1 MAKRSS
7 IISNWPKYVLQWGVL
22 VALILFLTGLIP
34 GETAA
39 DPEAYCPMGGL
50 QAFATYLAQNSLPC
64 SMSSLQVMMGLAL
77 VAAVVLFSKL
87 FCGYLCPLG
96 TVQDI
101 IKRLRVKFRIKS
113 VKIANGSAIDKILR
127 IIKYALL
134 FLIFYMTVEESEL
147 FCKNLDPYYAVATG
161 FQGEITLWMS
171 IVSICVLVIG
181 SLVVDMFWCRY
192 LCPLGAISNSLKF
205 WVWIGVLFGVY
216 FAANV
221 IGTGIP
227 WAVLLGAFCIIGYL
241 LEVFNAKPKYQIL
254 HVLKN
259 ESACNNCGLCQ
270 KMCPYHIDLRTF
282 HNGKINHVD
291 CTLCGECI
299 AACAN
304 KALNVGIKENK
315 VGKFRKVVPALL
327 AVALTL
333 FGIWAGGKIELPTID
348 MKWNTEDV
356 ASENLQTTTFDN
368 LRTLKCYG
376 SAMTFKAKMEK
387 VPGVHGVKVF
397 VTRQSADILYNTEAT
412 SPEKIRE
419 AIYIPS
425 RCKVQQLDPSV
436 TTSLK
441 TVVIRTE
448 GMYEKGDL
456 DNLGA
461 MLKETGRKIYWLESE
476 FACPLIVRVIMDAG
490 ENLDEDWFEEIVEK
504 EYDFVKMEDEVI
516 RTNASEYISKGF
528 KPFKVEIQS
537 RIEKYGN
544 WKQNWYEVSD
554 LSFDNIDN
562 AMPFLSNYLTQQS
575 SILGVYLELN
585 ADLVPTI
592 RIRYVDPMTEDK
604 IKELLARDTWT
615 ISNKGELKETKAKI
629 AF

>member
-1 MAKRSS
+1 MAKRSN

-22 VALILFLTGLIP
+22 VALTLFLTGLIP

-87 FCGYLCPLG
+87 FCGYLCPIG

-113 VKIANGSAIDKILR
+113 VKIANGSVADKILR

-181 SLVVDMFWCRY
+181 SLAVDMFWCRY

-205 WVWIGVLFGVY
+205 WVWIGVLFGIY
-216 FAANV
+216 YIANV
-221 IGTGIP
+221 IGAGIP

-291 CTLCGECI
+291 CTLCGECV

-397 VTRQSADILYNTEAT
+397 VTRQSADILYNAEAT

-419 AIYIPS
+419 AIYVPS

-490 ENLDEDWFEEIVEK
+490 ENLDEEWFEEIVEK
-504 EYDFVKMEDEVI
+504 EFDFVKMEDEVI
-516 RTNASEYISKGF
+516 RTNASAYIRKSF

-544 WKQNWYEVSD
+544 WKQCWYEISD
-554 LSFDNIDN
+554 LSFDNIDS

-604 IKELLARDTWT
+604 IKELLTRDTWT

>member
-34 GETAA
+34 GEMAA

-113 VKIANGSAIDKILR
+113 IKIANGSAIDKILR

-221 IGTGIP
+221 IGAGIP

-241 LEVFNAKPKYQIL
+241 LEVFNAKPKYHIL

-291 CTLCGECI
+291 CTLCGECV

-397 VTRQSADILYNTEAT
+397 VTRQSADILYNAEAT

-419 AIYIPS
+419 AIYVPS

-516 RTNASEYISKGF
+516 RTNASEYISRSF

-544 WKQNWYEVSD
+544 WKQCWYEISD

>member
-221 IGTGIP
+221 IGAGIP

-291 CTLCGECI
+291 CTLCGECV

-397 VTRQSADILYNTEAT
+397 VTRQSADILYNAEAT

-516 RTNASEYISKGF
+516 RTNASEYISKSF

-544 WKQNWYEVSD
+544 WKQCWYEISD

>member
-87 FCGYLCPLG
+87 FCGFLCPLG

-192 LCPLGAISNSLKF
+192 LCPLGAISNSMKF
-205 WVWIGVLFGVY
+205 WVWIGVLFGIYYV
-216 FAANV
+216 ANV
-221 IGTGIP
+221 IGAGIP

-291 CTLCGECI
+291 CTLCGECV

-397 VTRQSADILYNTEAT
+397 VTRQSADILYNAEAT

-516 RTNASEYISKGF
+516 RTNASEYISKSF

>member
-39 DPEAYCPMGGL
+39 DPEAFCPMGGL

-113 VKIANGSAIDKILR
+113 IKIANGSAIDKILR

-205 WVWIGVLFGVY
+205 WVWIGVLFGIYYV
-216 FAANV
+216 ANV
-221 IGTGIP
+221 IGAGIP

-291 CTLCGECI
+291 CTLCGECV

-397 VTRQSADILYNTEAT
+397 VTRQSADILYNAEAT

-516 RTNASEYISKGF
+516 RTNASAYIRKSF

-544 WKQNWYEVSD
+544 WKQCWYEISD

>member
-1 MAKRSS
+1 MAKRSN

-39 DPEAYCPMGGL
+39 DPEAFCPMGGL

-113 VKIANGSAIDKILR
+113 VKIANGSVADKILR

-181 SLVVDMFWCRY
+181 SLVVDIFWCRY

-205 WVWIGVLFGVY
+205 WVWIGVLFGIY
-216 FAANV
+216 YIANV
-221 IGTGIP
+221 IGAGIP

-291 CTLCGECI
+291 CTLCGECV

-397 VTRQSADILYNTEAT
+397 VTRQSADILYNAEAT

-516 RTNASEYISKGF
+516 RTNASEYISRSF

-544 WKQNWYEVSD
+544 WKQCWYEISD

>member
-113 VKIANGSAIDKILR
+113 IKIANGSVVDKVLR

-221 IGTGIP
+221 IGAGIP

-291 CTLCGECI
+291 CTLCGECV

-397 VTRQSADILYNTEAT
+397 VTRQSADIIYNAEAT

-516 RTNASEYISKGF
+516 RTNASEYISKSF

-544 WKQNWYEVSD
+544 WKQCWYEISD

>member
-1 MAKRSS
+1 MAKRSN
-7 IISNWPKYVLQWGVL
+7 IISNWPKYALQWGVL

-39 DPEAYCPMGGL
+39 DPEAFCPMGGL

-113 VKIANGSAIDKILR
+113 VKIANGSVVDKILR

-205 WVWIGVLFGVY
+205 WVWIGVLFGIY
-216 FAANV
+216 YIANV
-221 IGTGIP
+221 IGAGIP

-270 KMCPYHIDLRTF
+270 KMCPYHIDLRAF

-291 CTLCGECI
+291 CTLCGECV

-419 AIYIPS
+419 AIYVPS

-490 ENLDEDWFEEIVEK
+490 ENLDEEWFEEIVEK
-504 EYDFVKMEDEVI
+504 EFDFVKMEDEVI
-516 RTNASEYISKGF
+516 RTNASAYIRKSF

-544 WKQNWYEVSD
+544 WKQCWYEISD

-604 IKELLARDTWT
+604 IKELLARETWT

>member
-1 MAKRSS
+1 MAKRSN

-22 VALILFLTGLIP
+22 VALTLFLTGLIP

-113 VKIANGSAIDKILR
+113 IKIANGSAIDKILR

-205 WVWIGVLFGVY
+205 WVWIGVLFGIYYV
-216 FAANV
+216 ANV
-221 IGTGIP
+221 IGAGTP

-291 CTLCGECI
+291 CTLCGECV

-397 VTRQSADILYNTEAT
+397 VTRQSADILYNAEAT

-461 MLKETGRKIYWLESE
+461 MFKETGRKIYWLESE

-516 RTNASEYISKGF
+516 RTNASEYISKSF

-544 WKQNWYEVSD
+544 WKQCWYEISD

>member
-101 IKRLRVKFRIKS
+101 IKRLRVKFIIKS
-113 VKIANGSAIDKILR
+113 IKIANGSAIDKILR

-221 IGTGIP
+221 IGAGIP

-291 CTLCGECI
+291 CTLCGECV

-397 VTRQSADILYNTEAT
+397 VTRQSADILYNAEAT

-419 AIYIPS
+419 AIYVPS

-516 RTNASEYISKGF
+516 RTNASEYISRSF

-544 WKQNWYEVSD
+544 WKQCWYEISD

>member
-1 MAKRSS
+1 MAKRSN

-87 FCGYLCPLG
+87 FCGYLCPIG

-113 VKIANGSAIDKILR
+113 VKIANGSVADKILR

-205 WVWIGVLFGVY
+205 WVWIGVLFGIY
-216 FAANV
+216 YIANV
-221 IGTGIP
+221 IGAGIP

-291 CTLCGECI
+291 CTLCGECV

-397 VTRQSADILYNTEAT
+397 VTRQSADILYNAEAT

-490 ENLDEDWFEEIVEK
+490 ENLDEEWFEEIVEK
-504 EYDFVKMEDEVI
+504 EFDFVKMEDEVI
-516 RTNASEYISKGF
+516 RTNASAYIRKSF

-544 WKQNWYEVSD
+544 WKQCWYEISD
-554 LSFDNIDN
+554 LSFDNIDS

>member
-1 MAKRSS
+1 MAKRSN

-113 VKIANGSAIDKILR
+113 VKIANGSVADKILR

-161 FQGEITLWMS
+161 FKGEITLWMS
-171 IVSICVLVIG
+171 IVTVSIVVLG
-181 SLVVDMFWCRY
+181 GFLTDMFWCRY

-205 WVWIGVLFGVY
+205 WVWIGVLFGIY
-216 FAANV
+216 YIANV
-221 IGTGIP
+221 IGAGIP
-227 WAVLLGAFCIIGYL
+227 WAVLLGAFCIIGYM
-241 LEVFNAKPKYQIL
+241 LEVFNARPKYQIL

-291 CTLCGECI
+291 CTLCGECV

-397 VTRQSADILYNTEAT
+397 VTRQSADILYNAEAT

-419 AIYIPS
+419 AIYVPS

-490 ENLDEDWFEEIVEK
+490 ENLDEEWFEEIVEK
-504 EYDFVKMEDEVI
+504 EFDFVKMEDEVI
-516 RTNASEYISKGF
+516 RTNASAYIRKSF

-544 WKQNWYEVSD
+544 WKQCWYEISD
-554 LSFDNIDN
+554 LSFDNIDS

-585 ADLVPTI
+585 ADLVPAI

>member
-22 VALILFLTGLIP
+22 VALILFLPGLMP

-171 IVSICVLVIG
+171 IVSICILVIG
-181 SLVVDMFWCRY
+181 SLAVDMFWCRY

-221 IGTGIP
+221 IGAGIP

-241 LEVFNAKPKYQIL
+241 QEVFNAKPKYQIL

-291 CTLCGECI
+291 CTLCGECV

-376 SAMTFKAKMEK
+376 SDMTFKAKMEK

-397 VTRQSADILYNTEAT
+397 VTRQSADILYNAEAT

-436 TTSLK
+436 TTSLN

-516 RTNASEYISKGF
+516 RTNASEYISKSF

-544 WKQNWYEVSD
+544 WKQCWYEISD

-562 AMPFLSNYLTQQS
+562 AMPFLSNYLTQLS

>member
-113 VKIANGSAIDKILR
+113 IKIANGSAIDKTLR

-221 IGTGIP
+221 IGAGIP

-291 CTLCGECI
+291 CTLCGECV

-397 VTRQSADILYNTEAT
+397 VTRQSADILYNAEAT

-516 RTNASEYISKGF
+516 RTNASEYISKSF

-544 WKQNWYEVSD
+544 WKQCWYEISD

>member
-1 MAKRSS
+1 MAKRSN

-39 DPEAYCPMGGL
+39 DPEAFCPMGGL

-87 FCGYLCPLG
+87 FCGFLCPLG

-113 VKIANGSAIDKILR
+113 VKIANGSVADKILR

-205 WVWIGVLFGVY
+205 WVWIGVLFGIY
-216 FAANV
+216 YAANV
-221 IGTGIP
+221 IGAGIP

-241 LEVFNAKPKYQIL
+241 LEVFNARPKYQIL

-270 KMCPYHIDLRTF
+270 KMCPYHIDLRAF

-291 CTLCGECI
+291 CTLCGECV

-397 VTRQSADILYNTEAT
+397 VTRQSADILYNAEAT

-419 AIYIPS
+419 AIYVPS

-448 GMYEKGDL
+448 GMYEKGDI

-516 RTNASEYISKGF
+516 RTNASEYISKSF

-544 WKQNWYEVSD
+544 WKQCWYEISD

-604 IKELLARDTWT
+604 IKELLARETWT

>member
-39 DPEAYCPMGGL
+39 DPEAFCPMGGL

-181 SLVVDMFWCRY
+181 SLAVDMFWCRY

-221 IGTGIP
+221 IGAGIP

-291 CTLCGECI
+291 CTLCGECV

-397 VTRQSADILYNTEAT
+397 VTRQSADILYNAEAT

-419 AIYIPS
+419 AIYVPS

-516 RTNASEYISKGF
+516 RTNASEYISKSF

-544 WKQNWYEVSD
+544 WKQCWYEISD

>member
-22 VALILFLTGLIP
+22 VALTLFLTGLIP
-34 GETAA
+34 GETAV

-87 FCGYLCPLG
+87 FCGFLCPLG

-205 WVWIGVLFGVY
+205 WVWIGVLFGIY
-216 FAANV
+216 YAANV
-221 IGTGIP
+221 IGAGIP

-397 VTRQSADILYNTEAT
+397 VTRQSADILYNAEAT

-516 RTNASEYISKGF
+516 RTNASEYISKSF

-562 AMPFLSNYLTQQS
+562 AMPFLSNHLTQQS

>member
-34 GETAA
+34 GETVA

-113 VKIANGSAIDKILR
+113 IKIANGSAIDKILR

-181 SLVVDMFWCRY
+181 SLAVDMFWCRY

-221 IGTGIP
+221 IGAGIP

-291 CTLCGECI
+291 CTLCGECV

-397 VTRQSADILYNTEAT
+397 VTRQSADILYNAEAT

-516 RTNASEYISKGF
+516 RTNASAYIRKSF

-544 WKQNWYEVSD
+544 WKQCWYEISD

>member
-1 MAKRSS
+1 MAKRSN

-39 DPEAYCPMGGL
+39 DPEAFCPMGGL
-50 QAFATYLAQNSLPC
+50 QAFATYLAQSSLPC

-205 WVWIGVLFGVY
+205 WVWIGVLFGIYYV
-216 FAANV
+216 ANV
-221 IGTGIP
+221 IGAGIP

-291 CTLCGECI
+291 CTLCGECV

-397 VTRQSADILYNTEAT
+397 VTRQSADILYNAEAT

-441 TVVIRTE
+441 TIVIRTE

-516 RTNASEYISKGF
+516 RTNASEYISKSF

-544 WKQNWYEVSD
+544 WKQCWYEISD

-629 AF
+629 IL

>member
-1 MAKRSS
+1 MAKRTS

-216 FAANV
+216 FAANE
-221 IGTGIP
+221 IGAGIP

-291 CTLCGECI
+291 CTLCGECV

-397 VTRQSADILYNTEAT
+397 VTRQSADILYNAEAT

-516 RTNASEYISKGF
+516 RTNASEYISRSF

-544 WKQNWYEVSD
+544 WKQCWYEISD

>member
-113 VKIANGSAIDKILR
+113 IKIANGSAIDKILR

-205 WVWIGVLFGVY
+205 WVWIGVLFGIY
-216 FAANV
+216 YAANV
-221 IGTGIP
+221 IGAGIP

-291 CTLCGECI
+291 CTLCGECV

-397 VTRQSADILYNTEAT
+397 VTRQSADILYNAEAT

-436 TTSLK
+436 TTSFK

-516 RTNASEYISKGF
+516 RTNASEYISRSF

-544 WKQNWYEVSD
+544 WKQNWYEISD
-554 LSFDNIDN
+554 LSFDNIDS

>member
-1 MAKRSS
+1 MAKRSN

-39 DPEAYCPMGGL
+39 DPEAFCPMGGL

-87 FCGYLCPLG
+87 FCGFLCPLG

-101 IKRLRVKFRIKS
+101 IKRLRVKLRIKS
-113 VKIANGSAIDKILR
+113 VKIANSSVADKILR

-205 WVWIGVLFGVY
+205 WVWIGVLFGIY
-216 FAANV
+216 YAANV
-221 IGTGIP
+221 IGAGIP

-291 CTLCGECI
+291 CTLCGECV

-397 VTRQSADILYNTEAT
+397 VTRQSADILYNAEAT

-419 AIYIPS
+419 AIYVPS

-516 RTNASEYISKGF
+516 RTNASEYISKSF

-554 LSFDNIDN
+554 LSFDNIDS

-604 IKELLARDTWT
+604 IKELLARETWT

>member
-1 MAKRSS
+1 MAKRSN

-39 DPEAYCPMGGL
+39 DPEAFCPMGGL

-113 VKIANGSAIDKILR
+113 VKIANGSVADKILR

-205 WVWIGVLFGVY
+205 WVWIGVLFGIY
-216 FAANV
+216 YAANV
-221 IGTGIP
+221 IGAGIP

-241 LEVFNAKPKYQIL
+241 LEVFNARPKYQIL

-291 CTLCGECI
+291 CTLCGECV

-327 AVALTL
+327 AVAFTL

-348 MKWNTEDV
+348 MKWNVEDV

-397 VTRQSADILYNTEAT
+397 VTRQSADILYNAEAT

-490 ENLDEDWFEEIVEK
+490 ENLDDDWFEEIVEK

-516 RTNASEYISKGF
+516 RTNASEYISKSF

-604 IKELLARDTWT
+604 IKELLARETWT

>member
-1 MAKRSS
+1 MAKRSN

-113 VKIANGSAIDKILR
+113 VKIANGSVADKILR

-205 WVWIGVLFGVY
+205 WVWIGVLFGIY
-216 FAANV
+216 YIANV
-221 IGTGIP
+221 IGAGIP

-291 CTLCGECI
+291 CTLCGECVT
-299 AACAN
+299 ACAN

-397 VTRQSADILYNTEAT
+397 VTRQSADILYNAEAT

-516 RTNASEYISKGF
+516 RTNASAYIRKSF

-544 WKQNWYEVSD
+544 WKQCWYEISD

-615 ISNKGELKETKAKI
+615 ISNNGELKETKAKI

>member
-22 VALILFLTGLIP
+22 VALTLFLTGLIP

-127 IIKYALL
+127 IIKHALL

-221 IGTGIP
+221 IGAGIP

-291 CTLCGECI
+291 CTLCGECV

-397 VTRQSADILYNTEAT
+397 VTRQSADILYNAEAT

-461 MLKETGRKIYWLESE
+461 MLKDTGRKIYWLESE

-516 RTNASEYISKGF
+516 RTNASEYISKSF

-544 WKQNWYEVSD
+544 WKQCWYEISD

-629 AF
+629 IL

>member
-113 VKIANGSAIDKILR
+113 IKIANGSAIDKILR

-221 IGTGIP
+221 IGAGIP

-291 CTLCGECI
+291 CTLCGECV

-397 VTRQSADILYNTEAT
+397 VTRQSADILYNAEAT

-419 AIYIPS
+419 AIYVPS

-490 ENLDEDWFEEIVEK
+490 ENLDEDWFEEIVER

-516 RTNASEYISKGF
+516 RTNASEYISKSF

-544 WKQNWYEVSD
+544 WKQCWYEISD

>member
-1 MAKRSS
+1 MAKRSN

-113 VKIANGSAIDKILR
+113 IKIANGSAIDKILR

-205 WVWIGVLFGVY
+205 WVWIGVLFGIY
-216 FAANV
+216 YAANV
-221 IGTGIP
+221 IGAGIP

-241 LEVFNAKPKYQIL
+241 LEVFNARPKYQIL

-291 CTLCGECI
+291 CTLCGECV

-397 VTRQSADILYNTEAT
+397 VTRQSADILYNAEAT

-516 RTNASEYISKGF
+516 RTNASEYITKSF

-544 WKQNWYEVSD
+544 WKQCWYEVSD

-604 IKELLARDTWT
+604 IKELLARETWT